1 MDIKQIILKKIG
13 KMGYAF
19 SELSVR
25 EVEYL
30 FKIEA
35 VISEI
40 FNREERARELLTNN
54 HLSINSISTKSNIA
68 RQTLYNNRILIEY
81 IEFRSMEF
89 KNIDMSLSTT
99 ELQEKIKSLTFQ
111 VNEMM
116 KRDSEFEEMKIEVNV
131 LKSKLKDKEQE
142 LLRLSKP
149 LNSKEHN

>member
-1 MDIKQIILKKIG
+1 MDIKQTVLKKIG
-13 KMGYAF
+13 RMGYAF
-19 SELSVR
+19 SELSDR
-25 EVEYL
+25 ELDYL
-30 FKIEA
+30 LRIEA
-35 VISEI
+35 TISEI

-54 HLSINSISTKSNIA
+54 HLSINSISAKSNIA

-81 IEFRSMEF
+81 IELRSMEF

-99 ELQEKIKSLTFQ
+99 ELQEKIKYLTLQ

-116 KRDSEFEEMKIEVNV
+116 KRDSEYEEMKIEVNA

-149 LNSKEHN
+149 LNSKGHN